1 MSAGISSPRMPWGK
15 ELLEDGPA
23 LAEGSPLWGKNVFVG
38 PRPHLAKW
46 VAAVMGQMKLEGAG
60 KVLLT
65 CVALRDQVKAGRNV
79 CEVLPAL
86 YPLFH
91 TGGISAKAWAVGYR
105 PRVRRVPNV
114 GKALPPQKWDEDF
127 LPSYQVLVAIEVDGW
142 GRGVEAVGRM
152 DRRGGAPEGGWWDG
166 VPGRRDHVVAR
177 HQAGHG
183 GPAASDG
190 RSEAGSGGRAS
201 GAPGSERDS
210 GFPGGHA
217 GVGPTQCAAG
227 AGP

>member
-1 MSAGISSPRMPWGK
+1 M
-15 ELLEDGPA
+15 
-23 LAEGSPLWGKNVFVG
+23 GKNVFVG

-65 CVALRDQVKAGRNV
+65 CVAPREQVKTGRNV

-114 GKALPPQKWDEDF
+114 GRRCLP
-127 LPSYQVLVAIEVDGW
+127 
-142 GRGVEAVGRM
+142 
-152 DRRGGAPEGGWWDG
+152 
-166 VPGRRDHVVAR
+166 
-177 HQAGHG
+177 
-183 GPAASDG
+183 
-190 RSEAGSGGRAS
+190 RSGTRIFS
-201 GAPGSERDS
+201 P
-210 GFPGGHA
+210 
-217 GVGPTQCAAG
+217 PTRCWLRSR
-227 AGP
+227 